1 MKNMVRGINFGTAL
15 VVGWAMWTAADP
27 QQSLD
32 PFVVAPEHF
41 HLEFENQYVRVVRE
55 HTAPHQKVPM
65 HQHSLGGVMVLLT
78 DQNIRQTLP
87 DGSTREIHRKAG
99 ETYWGDPQTH
109 AGENISDKP
118 FEYVRVDIKP
128 ASNRINPSAPIAPV
142 QQSLDPTV
150 VDPAHFKVEIENEH
164 VRVIRIKPERG
175 HQATHAHP
183 APGAIVVALTDAEL
197 RLRLSDGS
205 SREVSYKAGD
215 ARWSATTDPHQDE
228 VISEQPVELIR
239 IEPKIRK

>member
-1 MKNMVRGINFGTAL
+1 MQKLLLGILSGILL
-15 VVGWAMWTAADP
+15 VASSAPTVADS

-32 PFVVAPEHF
+32 PFVVAPQHF
-41 HLEFENQYVRVVRE
+41 HLDFENQYVRVIRE
-55 HTAPHQKVPM
+55 RTAPHEKVPM
-65 HQHSLGGVMVLLT
+65 HEHSLGGVMVLLM

-109 AGENISDKP
+109 AGENLSDKP
-118 FEYVRVDIKP
+118 FEYVRVDIK
-128 ASNRINPSAPIAPV
+128 AATGRINLSAPAASV
-142 QQSLDPTV
+142 RRSLDPTV
-150 VDPAHFKVEIENEH
+150 VDPVHFKVEFENEY

-183 APGAIVVALTDAEL
+183 APGAIVVALTNAEL

-205 SREVSYKAGD
+205 AREVSYKAGD

-228 VISEQPVELIR
+228 VISDQPVELIR
-239 IEPKIRK
+239 IEPKLRN